1 MPWKASLTP
10 SSRTKISM
18 GCWRC
23 GGRRRNPPSVVPP
36 LALALVTRKFGPSGR
51 NFSTSSIG
59 QASRGLRARPSD
71 KLSPKTKMVFICDG
85 SAAGAPP
92 TCPQKNENKT
102 AATTLLRHCFGRF
115 RILLSA
121 LTRFRHSRKSRNLK
135 IFYYYGKLR
144 YQRLRAHRTQR
155 SSRHVT
161 KRRQTRSRDQR
172 SYRYPHARA
181 FTEMGFGPWEIR
193 WRDQLRRAE
202 HYRARSQDSDS
213 QGT

>member
-1 MPWKASLTP
+1 MDQSVARSQVERKTAKTA
-10 SSRTKISM
+10 
-18 GCWRC
+18 
-23 GGRRRNPPSVVPP
+23 PPPRLQFAIASVVS
-36 LALALVTRKFGPSGR
+36 AFY
-51 NFSTSSIG
+51 F
-59 QASRGLRARPSD
+59 LRSLDSD
-71 KLSPKTKMVFICDG
+71 
-85 SAAGAPP
+85 
-92 TCPQKNENKT
+92 
-102 AATTLLRHCFGRF
+102 
-115 RILLSA
+115 ILGE
-121 LTRFRHSRKSRNLK
+121 SRNLS

-161 KRRQTRSRDQR
+161 ERRQTRSRDQR

-213 QGT
+213 QGTRSGEFALERFGR